1 MMTNTDEDRELVAQ
15 VQKGNTDAYN
25 TLFEKYH
32 SKLHTMLSRFVG
44 DSHEAED
51 IVQESFIKA
60 FRAIN
65 SFRGESAFYTWLYRI
80 GINTAKNQLG
90 TKHKKLTSTAD
101 FSGED
106 DLMVNSNESLH
117 DVDTPEGELFS
128 KQIATA
134 LTTATESLQPEL
146 SRAITMREIEGKTY
160 AEIAAIMKC
169 PIGTVRSR
177 IFRAREALAAKVKPV
192 IGGYT
197 VGRWQ

>member
-1 MMTNTDEDRELVAQ
+1 MNNTEEDRHLVAQ
-15 VQKGNTDAYN
+15 VQKGDNGAYN
-25 TLFEKYH
+25 RLFEKYH
-32 SKLHTMLSRFVG
+32 TKLHTMLSRFVG

-60 FRAIN
+60 FKAIN

-90 TKHKKLTSTAD
+90 TKHKKLTFNAD
-101 FSGED
+101 FNGED
-106 DLMVNSNESLH
+106 DVMVNTNEALH

-128 KQIATA
+128 KQIAHA
-134 LTTATESLQPEL
+134 LSLATDSLQPEL
-146 SRAITMREIEGKTY
+146 SEAITMREIEGKTY
-160 AEIAAIMKC
+160 AEIASVMKC

-177 IFRAREALAAKVKPV
+177 IFRAREALAAKVKPI
-192 IGGYT
+192 IGSYN

>member
-1 MMTNTDEDRELVAQ
+1 MNNTEEDRHLVAQ
-15 VQKGNTDAYN
+15 VQEGDNAAYN
-25 TLFEKYH
+25 RLFEKYH
-32 SKLHTMLSRFVG
+32 TKLHTMLSRFVG

-60 FRAIN
+60 FKAIK

-90 TKHKKLTSTAD
+90 AKHKKLTFNAD
-101 FSGED
+101 FNGED
-106 DLMVNSNESLH
+106 DVMVNTNEALH

-128 KQIATA
+128 KQIARA
-134 LTTATESLQPEL
+134 LSSATESLQPEL
-146 SRAITMREIEGKTY
+146 SEAITMREIEGKTY
-160 AEIAAIMKC
+160 AEIASVMNC

-177 IFRAREALAAKVKPV
+177 IFRAREALAAKVKPI
-192 IGGYT
+192 IGSYN